1 MNKDNNKSFN
11 SKNSTVEAI
20 SNKMKETT
28 NGITTYSA
36 NEQSLKY
43 HKLSEIVLSLTNW
56 DDKTLCSMYDK
67 ICAPDFC
74 LDDVSYVMNR
84 LTYDALVHLKDT
96 KPDDYN
102 NSWYLDEAI
111 TLAHLGEVWMEEIK
125 LKEMIKKEN
134 QTDNTY
140 NIFYQGKNIEFK
152 TMKCCI
158 MTELGFLIGDNL
170 YIVKMDGETIKNDKF
185 PEGAIWVMKQNDDFQ
200 TIENFC
206 KGIEFI
212 DNYAT
217 PLVREKCFSLLWE
230 LRAKNLGIKE
240 NFKRVAFFC
249 EVGVW
254 ENKDIRN
261 PRLYNPK
268 FLKYLYN
275 VRWNYQLAE

>member
-96 KPDDYN
+96 KPDEYN
-102 NSWYLDEAI
+102 NRYLDEAI

-125 LKEMIKKEN
+125 SKEMIKKEN

-140 NIFYQGKNIEFK
+140 NIFYQGKNKYQNKEW
-152 TMKCCI
+152 
-158 MTELGFLIGDNL
+158 
-170 YIVKMDGETIKNDKF
+170 KNHQK
-185 PEGAIWVMKQNDDFQ
+185 K
-200 TIENFC
+200 
-206 KGIEFI
+206 
-212 DNYAT
+212 
-217 PLVREKCFSLLWE
+217 L
-230 LRAKNLGIKE
+230 
-240 NFKRVAFFC
+240 
-249 EVGVW
+249 
-254 ENKDIRN
+254 
-261 PRLYNPK
+261 
-268 FLKYLYN
+268 
-275 VRWNYQLAE
+275 

>member
-102 NSWYLDEAI
+102 NRYLDEAI

-125 LKEMIKKEN
+125 SKEMIKKKKIR
-134 QTDNTY
+134 QIIPI
-140 NIFYQGKNIEFK
+140 IFFIKAK
-152 TMKCCI
+152 T
-158 MTELGFLIGDNL
+158 
-170 YIVKMDGETIKNDKF
+170 
-185 PEGAIWVMKQNDDFQ
+185 
-200 TIENFC
+200 
-206 KGIEFI
+206 
-212 DNYAT
+212 
-217 PLVREKCFSLLWE
+217 
-230 LRAKNLGIKE
+230 
-240 NFKRVAFFC
+240 
-249 EVGVW
+249 
-254 ENKDIRN
+254 
-261 PRLYNPK
+261 
-268 FLKYLYN
+268 
-275 VRWNYQLAE
+275 